1 MILGKLQTKILLHVA
16 LILLGQHC
24 EGVVLE
30 AQENNARTGKNPV
43 HCYLNCGLLAKLRY
57 YVKLDLLRTVY
68 FAVFHSIMRYGLQ
81 VWDQNKSTTFK
92 EIENLQNKAIRI
104 MCFKSKLE
112 PAKPLYRDFKILKI
126 RDLLTLIN
134 CQFEKASMTGKLE
147 ISTNVTLGK

>member
-1 MILGKLQTKILLHVA
+1 MVLGKLQTKILLYVA

-30 AQENNARTGKNPV
+30 AQENNSRTGKNPV
-43 HCYLNCGLLAKLRY
+43 HCYLSCGLLAKLRY

-92 EIENLQNKAIRI
+92 EI
-104 MCFKSKLE
+104 
-112 PAKPLYRDFKILKI
+112 
-126 RDLLTLIN
+126 
-134 CQFEKASMTGKLE
+134 
-147 ISTNVTLGK
+147 